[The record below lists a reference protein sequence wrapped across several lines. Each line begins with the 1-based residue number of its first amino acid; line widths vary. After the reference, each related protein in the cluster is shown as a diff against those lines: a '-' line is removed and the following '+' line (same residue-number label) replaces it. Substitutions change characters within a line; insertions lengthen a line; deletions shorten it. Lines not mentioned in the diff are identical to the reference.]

1 MEHKHKE
8 DSNNL
13 LRRLRRDE
21 NLLEPMR
28 RVNLD
33 EVLKF
38 WIQAAFDF
46 QNFQAACFVPTAQH
60 MVIGTSKAT
69 FG

>member
-38 WIQAAFDF
+38 
-46 QNFQAACFVPTAQH
+46 
-60 MVIGTSKAT
+60 
-69 FG
+69 